1 MYLPALLSLIHVSIA
16 RISYTCVFISFIYSH
31 AFPPVAP
38 PSPPPPCRVKARQ
51 TPPETPPGVS
61 VPWISA
67 FSPSRS
73 LGRRGHPAEG
83 SAAAAA
89 AAPAVFDS
97 SPAAPQRLASRGG
110 PRRPLARPGRVA
122 GRPILRREGEGPS
135 VPERVGCQARAKA
148 GAGGGRSAE
157 RHSGDGGEA
166 RKGEDAAQ
174 DWAFYVPLD
183 PRYGSMIRPL
193 SKGT

>member
-16 RISYTCVFISFIYSH
+16 RISCTCVFISFIYSH

-38 PSPPPPCRVKARQ
+38 PSLPPPPCRVKARQ

-61 VPWISA
+61 VLWISA

-73 LGRRGHPAEG
+73 LGRRGYPAEG
-83 SAAAAA
+83 SAAAA

-97 SPAAPQRLASRGG
+97 SPAAPLRLASRAG
-110 PRRPLARPGRVA
+110 PRRPLAPDASQGARFCVGRERGRRRPSGVGR
-122 GRPILRREGEGPS
+122 
-135 VPERVGCQARAKA
+135 QARAKA

-166 RKGEDAAQ
+166 RKGENAAQ